1 MTLFIPVRNE
11 IDGLRVIM
19 PKIKHAWV
27 DEIFI
32 LDGGSTDG
40 SKEYLISEGY
50 RVHDQKSKGVK
61 GAFWEAFENIN
72 SDIIIPF
79 SPDGNS
85 IPEDIPVLIE
95 NIRKG
100 YDIVIASRYFGG
112 QKSEDDDIASSLANS
127 LLTSLINIL
136 FSTKYTDAI
145 GMYKAFKRSHLYD
158 LGIDQRRNEHSEI
171 MLTTRGAR
179 FGLKIIE
186 IPSKEPPRIGS
197 QGSRAHPGTFGK
209 YKSGFFILGTI
220 LRDAIFYWP
229 PKIKDKSNSK

>member
-1 MTLFIPVRNE
+1 MALTVTLFIPVRNE
-11 IDGLRVIM
+11 VDGLREIM
-19 PKIKHAWV
+19 PRINPAWI

-40 SKEYLISEGY
+40 SREFLISEGY
-50 RVHDQKSKGVK
+50 EIHDQKSKGVK
-61 GAFWEAFENIN
+61 GAFWEAFEQID

-85 IPEDIPVLIE
+85 IPEDIPMLIE

-100 YDIVIASRYFGG
+100 FDMVIASRYFGG
-112 QKSEDDDIASSLANS
+112 QKSDDDDIASTIANS
-127 LLTSLINIL
+127 FLTGLINTL

-145 GMYKAFKRSHLYD
+145 GMYKAFKKQHLYD

-179 FGLKIIE
+179 YGLKIIE
-186 IPSKEPPRIGS
+186 IPSKEPPRIGV
-197 QGSRAHPGTFGK
+197 QGSRAHPGIFGK

-220 LRDAIFYWP
+220 LRDAVFYWP
-229 PKIKDKSNSK
+229 NKAK